1 MNRSSPRCAVVLFAL
16 VTTSTSCLSAE
27 AQREG
32 TKEKRE
38 PDVVFIPTPNN
49 VVDMMLHLARVK
61 KDDVVYDLGC
71 GDGRIVVE
79 AAKKY
84 GCRALGYDIDPKR
97 VKESRRN
104 VRKNKVG
111 HLVTIDEKDIFT
123 LDLSDASVVTL
134 YLLRRLNV
142 RLIPQLEKLKPG
154 CRIVSHDFEMTGVKP
169 DAVLTM
175 WSDEDER
182 DHAIYLWTTPLKKEP
197 VKVEEQEEVV
207 GLPNGWEVEA
217 VPGIVNPPNERQTEP
232 ALDVVDPFN
241 EWRVQPVPEP
251 EPEPGYRPE
260 EVEPAL

>member
-1 MNRSSPRCAVVLFAL
+1 VNRSSLRCAVAILVLM
-16 VTTSTSCLSAE
+16 TTSTSCLST
-27 AQREG
+27 EG
-32 TKEKRE
+32 QSGARAKRE

-71 GDGRIVVE
+71 GDGRIVVG

-123 LDLSDASVVTL
+123 LDLSGASVVTL

-154 CRIVSHDFEMTGVKP
+154 SRIVSHDFEMTGVKP

-175 WSDEDER
+175 WSGEDER

-197 VKVEEQEEVV
+197 VMEEEQEELV
-207 GLPNGWEVEA
+207 GLPPEWEVET
-217 VPGIVNPPNERQTEP
+217 VPDIVNPPDERQAEP
-232 ALDVVDPFN
+232 ALDVVDPPN
-241 EWRVQPVPEP
+241 EWGVQPGPELD
-251 EPEPGYRPE
+251 PGYRPE
-260 EVEPAL
+260 EVEPAR

>member
-1 MNRSSPRCAVVLFAL
+1 MVLFAV

-84 GCRALGYDIDPKR
+84 GCRAAGYDIDPKR

-104 VRKNKVG
+104 VRENKVG

-123 LDLSDASVVTL
+123 LDLGGANVLAL
-134 YLLRRLNV
+134 YLLPSLNV

-154 CRIVSHDFEMTGVKP
+154 CRIVSHDFDMAGVRP
-169 DAVLTM
+169 DACLTM

-182 DHAIYLWTTPLKKEP
+182 NHHVYLWTTPLKKEP
-197 VKVEEQEEVV
+197 VEEQEELAD
-207 GLPNGWEVEA
+207 LPDEWEVGA
-217 VPGIVNPPNERQTEP
+217 VSDAVNPPADGQAEP
-232 ALDVVDPFN
+232 APGVIDPADKYHRHRLDSVDT
-241 EWRVQPVPEP
+241 
-251 EPEPGYRPE
+251 GYRPE
-260 EVEPAL
+260 EAELAP